1 MTASRLL
8 QRALPLVLAVALA
21 SCAGPQ
27 IFHPQLSSLDKG
39 MAPSEVMARLQQPP
53 LSTHSATAGGRDFEF
68 QRYRMNNGV
77 HTDLYLLA
85 YERGR
90 LLFWGYVS
98 EFRRLSDADLNR
110 ALNMALREADST
122 AKP

>member
-1 MTASRLL
+1 MSGA
-8 QRALPLVLAVALA
+8 A
-21 SCAGPQ
+21 
-27 IFHPQLSSLDKG
+27 
-39 MAPSEVMARLQQPP
+39 
-53 LSTHSATAGGRDFEF
+53 
-68 QRYRMNNGV
+68 
-77 HTDLYLLA
+77 
-85 YERGR
+85 